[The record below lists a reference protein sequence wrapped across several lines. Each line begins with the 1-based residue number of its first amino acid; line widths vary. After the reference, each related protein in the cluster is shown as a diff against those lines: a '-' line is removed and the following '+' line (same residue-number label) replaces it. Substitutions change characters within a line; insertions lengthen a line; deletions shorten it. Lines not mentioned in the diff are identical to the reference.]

1 MTGRLVAGR
10 YRLDEVL
17 GRGGMGVVWA
27 GHDTVL
33 DRTVAV
39 KEVVPPREADD
50 AERVTL
56 RDRTLREARTAAR
69 ISAEGVVAIHDV
81 VEDDD
86 RPWIVMERLPGSTL
100 ADVVARRGPL
110 PPQEV
115 TAIADALLA
124 GLAAAHTAGIL
135 HRDVKPSNVMF
146 REPETGGRA
155 VLVDFGIAHLDGDAT
170 LTATGMMMGSPAY
183 LAPERAQGLPA
194 GPAADLWS
202 LGATLWT
209 AVEGHPPFQ
218 RENALATLSAV
229 ITEEVPTA
237 TRAGALAPL
246 LEGLLRKDPAA
257 RLDAP
262 AARELLDGLGP
273 TGLAPL
279 ATAALPVHA
288 GTPAPAAEPAP
299 EPAAE
304 RPAGPAAG
312 PAPAQVSPVH
322 ASSPEDRAAR
332 PPGEPR
338 PPVLA
343 PVAAPPDG
351 DADDG
356 RADPDRLRPEPAP
369 ARRRRLPLAVPAV
382 LALLAGGVVVGVV
395 ALGPDDGG
403 PDAAGPGAQQQEEA
417 PADPD
422 SGAEPPA
429 DDGADPAPPPEAP
442 EQPAPEAPEEPAPD
456 ASADAPDGDAG
467 DGAAEVPDGME
478 RYTDPTGFSVAVPQ
492 GWQAERDGPRVY
504 LRDPAS
510 SAYLLVDQTDS
521 PAADPVADWQRQEP
535 AVAERLENYERLGA
549 IEPVDFRGWEAADW
563 EFVFGPG
570 QGTHVLNRNVVTAPD
585 QAYALYWSVPSAR
598 WEELLPVHEQVVAS
612 FSPAG

>member
-86 RPWIVMERLPGSTL
+86 RPWIVMERLPGRTL

-110 PPQEV
+110 PPHEV

-124 GLAAAHTAGIL
+124 GLAAAHAAGIL

-146 REPETGGRA
+146 REPATGGRA

-209 AVEGHPPFQ
+209 AVEGRPPFQ

-257 RLDAP
+257 RLDAS

-273 TGLAPL
+273 TGAAPL
-279 ATAALPVHA
+279 ATAALPVQA
-288 GTPAPAAEPAP
+288 GTPAPAADPAP
-299 EPAAE
+299 EPAAGP
-304 RPAGPAAG
+304 PAEPAAG
-312 PAPAQVSPVH
+312 P
-322 ASSPEDRAAR
+322 
-332 PPGEPR
+332 
-338 PPVLA
+338 
-343 PVAAPPDG
+343 
-351 DADDG
+351 
-356 RADPDRLRPEPAP
+356 DRLPPEPAP
-369 ARRRRLPLAVPAV
+369 ARHRRLPLAVPAV
-382 LALLAGGVVVGVV
+382 LALLVGGVVVGVL

-403 PDAAGPGAQQQEEA
+403 PDGAGPGAPQQEEA

-422 SGAEPPA
+422 TGAEPPA

-442 EQPAPEAPEEPAPD
+442 EQPAPEAPEVPAPD
-456 ASADAPDGDAG
+456 GGAAG
-467 DGAAEVPDGME
+467 PSAEVPDGME

-521 PAADPVADWQRQEP
+521 PAADPVADWRQQEP

-549 IEPVDFRGWEAADW
+549 IEPVEFRGWEAADW

-570 QGTHVLNRNVVTAPD
+570 QGTHVLNRNVITAPD